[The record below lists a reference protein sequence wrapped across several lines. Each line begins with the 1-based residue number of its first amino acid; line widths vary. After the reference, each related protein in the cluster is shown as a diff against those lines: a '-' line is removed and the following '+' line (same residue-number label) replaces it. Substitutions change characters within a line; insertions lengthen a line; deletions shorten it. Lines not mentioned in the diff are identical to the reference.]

1 MGRVLAHHPLPP
13 HLILCKDG
21 ENKDGEMMELA
32 AVKRERREDKE
43 EKDKGFDEEEW
54 AKALHGYSDGLK
66 AEMRAEFEERLKQL
80 EVDVMVIANH
90 LGFFRYFATGQLV
103 HKDDPTPATKED
115 FDKLIEEIKKLGREI
130 RNEA

>member
-1 MGRVLAHHPLPP
+1 MLTALGLHQEL
-13 HLILCKDG
+13 K
-21 ENKDGEMMELA
+21 EN
-32 AVKRERREDKE
+32 
-43 EKDKGFDEEEW
+43 EK
-54 AKALHGYSDGLK
+54 
-66 AEMRAEFEERLKQL
+66 AEFEERLKQL

-115 FDKLIEEIKKLGREI
+115 FDKLIEEIKKLGRES